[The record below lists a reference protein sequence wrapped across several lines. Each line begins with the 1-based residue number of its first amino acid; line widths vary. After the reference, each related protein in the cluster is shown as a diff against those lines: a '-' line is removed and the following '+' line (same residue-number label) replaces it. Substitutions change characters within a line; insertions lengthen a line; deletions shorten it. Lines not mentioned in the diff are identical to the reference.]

1 MVHKSW
7 DSLEKDTI
15 NKVQSATSE
24 AQIQSYLRLKEYLE
38 WFYSVP
44 QGVRYRRTGHLGESA
59 ELGSY
64 STNSTGANAIINID
78 ISPFYTTGSYDTPK
92 VFEEAEIHGS
102 GIRGVP
108 NFWGNTMTDM
118 ENEIIP
124 NAFGKYFRHK

>member
-7 DSLEKDTI
+7 DSLEKDIITR
-15 NKVQSATSE
+15 VQSATSE

-124 NAFGKYFRHK
+124 NAFGKYFIHK